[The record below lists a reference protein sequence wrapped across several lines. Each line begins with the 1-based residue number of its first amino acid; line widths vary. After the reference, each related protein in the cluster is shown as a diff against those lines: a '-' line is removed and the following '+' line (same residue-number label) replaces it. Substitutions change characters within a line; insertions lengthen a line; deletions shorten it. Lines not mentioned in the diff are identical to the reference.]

1 MNVEAPRSF
10 VVPKECEKAAWQN
23 GFRRGLGEQ
32 AGWASFGSTT
42 ARAKIH
48 LAAAGKNGPWFLALD
63 HAGVVAEMR
72 LPKADMPVPGLARH
86 GFDNLGRLY
95 ATLRRVYELG
105 VSLPDGP
112 LKEFEAKTANLP
124 KTTEAERLIVQRI
137 GQDIFRDR
145 LMDYLAGPLP
155 AHGDHRPGAPAR
167 LAHHSLGRL
176 RERRRTPQRSQR
188 PYPFRPLGRGLRPR
202 PRDLRRRREPA
213 FSPTLSGH
221 GRAELRWKSCI
232 PLTGRRLAQHR
243 ERAMRSEQWDRTYMR
258 LSLGGELS
266 RDRSVESV
274 SWSLDTRA

>member
-95 ATLRRVYELG
+95 ATLRRVYESRRQPARWAAEGIRGEDGEPAQDDRGRTADRSADRPGHLSG
-105 VSLPDGP
+105 SPDG
-112 LKEFEAKTANLP
+112 LFGRAA
-124 KTTEAERLIVQRI
+124 
-137 GQDIFRDR
+137 
-145 LMDYLAGPLP
+145 
-155 AHGDHRPGAPAR
+155 AR
-167 LAHHSLGRL
+167 S
-176 RERRRTPQRSQR
+176 
-188 PYPFRPLGRGLRPR
+188 RG
-202 PRDLRRRREPA
+202 
-213 FSPTLSGH
+213 SPTRRSCAARTSFLGPTARATPNASTFTTALSFPPFG
-221 GRAELRWKSCI
+221 
-232 PLTGRRLAQHR
+232 
-243 ERAMRSEQWDRTYMR
+243 
-258 LSLGGELS
+258 
-266 RDRSVESV
+266 
-274 SWSLDTRA
+274 TRPSTAPS